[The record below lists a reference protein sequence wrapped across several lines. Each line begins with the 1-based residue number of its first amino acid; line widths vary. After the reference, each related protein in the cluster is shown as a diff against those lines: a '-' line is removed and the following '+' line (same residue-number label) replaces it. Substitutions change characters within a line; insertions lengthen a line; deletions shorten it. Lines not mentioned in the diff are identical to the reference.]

1 MKLTPAQMS
10 LYLPFGRCGISGETR
25 TWEADQMP
33 DYQIIRSDRRTIAL
47 EIKPDL
53 SVIVRAPRRMPER
66 EIRAFLR
73 RHQDWLDRHLEQVR
87 ARQQRHPEPTPEE
100 AENLIQRAKDILPGK
115 VQYYAARMGVV
126 PTGIT
131 ITGARTR
138 FGSCSPKNRLC
149 FSWRLMRYPEAAID
163 YVVVHE
169 LAHIRHKDH
178 SKAFHAFVASVLP
191 DHLERRK
198 LLRE

>member
-1 MKLTPAQMS
+1 MS
-10 LYLPFGRCGISGETR
+10 EI
-25 TWEADQMP
+25 QV
-33 DYQIIRSDRRTIAL
+33 IRSRRKTVAL
-47 EIKPDL
+47 EVRPDL
-53 SVIVRAPRRMPER
+53 TVLVRAPLHMPEA
-66 EIRAFLR
+66 EIRRFVDK
-73 RHQDWLDRHLEQVR
+73 HHGWLDTHLKQAETRREQ
-87 ARQQRHPEPTPEE
+87 HPEPTQEQ
-100 AENLIQRAKDILPGK
+100 AQALIQKARAILPGK
-115 VQYYAARMGVV
+115 VAHYAARMGVT

-149 FSWRLMRYPEAAID
+149 FSWRLMAYPEAAID

-178 SKAFHAFVASVLP
+178 SPAFHRFVASVLP